1 MSDFGNNSVA
11 YLRTIFKP
19 GIRVIVK
26 EMDDPYP
33 IEAGIQGSVEYVD
46 DAGVIH
52 CRFDNGRYLGLL
64 PGVDSFDIVS

>member
-11 YLRTIFKP
+11 YLRTIIKP

-46 DAGVIH
+46 DAGVY
-52 CRFDNGRYLGLL
+52 G
-64 PGVDSFDIVS
+64 

>member
-46 DAGVIH
+46 DAGVY
-52 CRFDNGRYLGLL
+52 G
-64 PGVDSFDIVS
+64 